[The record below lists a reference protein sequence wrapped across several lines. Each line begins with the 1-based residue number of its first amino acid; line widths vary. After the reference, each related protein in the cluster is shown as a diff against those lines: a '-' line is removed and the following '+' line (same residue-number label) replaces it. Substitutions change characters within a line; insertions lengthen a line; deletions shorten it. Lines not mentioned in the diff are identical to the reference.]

1 MDAMKLLGLLMKN
14 KSLASGLGSGLLG
27 GLLGGG
33 KEEQPQQSASPLGG
47 IMGLL
52 GGGGGGGPAGGG
64 IGGLLG
70 GLLGGGGGQEQTP
83 AAVAPAPQQAQDQA
97 TVMIQAMIN
106 AAKSDGRVDQSE
118 VDNILGRLG
127 DVSEEEANFLRE
139 EFQKPLDVK
148 GFANTVPKG
157 MEQQVYALSLT
168 SIELDTQNEAQYL
181 ADLGQNLQLT
191 PQLCN
196 QIHEKLGAP
205 TIFG

>member
-14 KSLASGLGSGLLG
+14 KSLASGLGGGLLG

-33 KEEQPQQSASPLGG
+33 KEQPQQSASPLGG

-52 GGGGGGGPAGGG
+52 GGGGQAGGGG

-127 DVSEEEANFLRE
+127 DVSEAEANFLRE
-139 EFQKPLDVK
+139 EFQKPLDVQ

-157 MEQQVYALSLT
+157 MEQQIYALSLT